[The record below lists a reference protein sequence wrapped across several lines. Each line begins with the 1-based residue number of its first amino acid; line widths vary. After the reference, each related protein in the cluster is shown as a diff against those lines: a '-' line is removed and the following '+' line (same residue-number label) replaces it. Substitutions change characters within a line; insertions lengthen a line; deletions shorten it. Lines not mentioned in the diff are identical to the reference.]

1 MWQRTAIS
9 GKYPGKLMPDSSHGS
24 EYVVDTYI
32 VFLLE
37 GASSHLTT
45 EKIRPQETI
54 VFILKTLIQWCY
66 TENLL
71 VTKSKITAPLL
82 ISF

>member
-1 MWQRTAIS
+1 
-9 GKYPGKLMPDSSHGS
+9 MPDSSHGS
-24 EYVVDTYI
+24 ESVVDTYI

-54 VFILKTLIQWCY
+54 VFILKTLICG
-66 TENLL
+66 
-71 VTKSKITAPLL
+71 VTQKTSMLPSLKLQPHCSSLSK
-82 ISF
+82 FF